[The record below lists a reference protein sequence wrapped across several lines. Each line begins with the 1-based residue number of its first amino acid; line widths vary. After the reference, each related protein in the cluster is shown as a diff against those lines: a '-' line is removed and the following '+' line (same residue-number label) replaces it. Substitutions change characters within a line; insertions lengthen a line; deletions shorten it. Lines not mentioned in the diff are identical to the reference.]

1 MLLFI
6 LIGDIYVEWG
16 VSCLNMKMQNYRFQ
30 FRYIQPS
37 SLFFNCLIIDTPPPT
52 VAIPLHSEA
61 QQKQN
66 DTHTPT
72 HTILPLGCHCVWQ
85 YKGQQIS
92 WPKGMKHFKKK

>member
-37 SLFFNCLIIDTPPPT
+37 SLFFNCLIIDTPP
-52 VAIPLHSEA
+52 
-61 QQKQN
+61 QR
-66 DTHTPT
+66 
-72 HTILPLGCHCVWQ
+72 
-85 YKGQQIS
+85 
-92 WPKGMKHFKKK
+92 